1 MLPKYVFVI
10 VLTWEIKLPS
20 KINVWSYYFDTN
32 WKVLGYAEIYLGF
45 LVRKHDLVK
54 ANLLKIHVKIMTY
67 LPLHGDNCQGTLT
80 ENIWI

>member
-1 MLPKYVFVI
+1 M
-10 VLTWEIKLPS
+10 
-20 KINVWSYYFDTN
+20 
-32 WKVLGYAEIYLGF
+32 YLGF

-80 ENIWI
+80 ENI